1 VTDAGWQLLV
11 TAPNIAAAH
20 VMAELLERQGVTLQ
34 LRTDSAL
41 LGEAMPC
48 ALFVEKPFLQRAQ
61 RLLDEA
67 RFSDEELEFLAT
79 GTAGCTDAREKP

>member
-1 VTDAGWQLLV
+1 MTDAAWQLLV
-11 TAPNIAAAH
+11 TAPNIATAH
-20 VMAELLERQGVTLQ
+20 VMAELLAKQGVTLQ

-48 ALFVEKPFLQRAQ
+48 ALFVEKRFLKRAQ

-67 RFSDEELEFLAT
+67 SFSDEELEFLAT
-79 GTAGCTDAREKP
+79 GVACCADAREKP